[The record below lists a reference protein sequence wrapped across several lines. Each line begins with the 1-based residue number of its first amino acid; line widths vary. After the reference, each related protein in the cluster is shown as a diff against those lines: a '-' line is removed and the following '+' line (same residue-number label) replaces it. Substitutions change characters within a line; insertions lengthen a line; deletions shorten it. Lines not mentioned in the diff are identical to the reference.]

1 VPKWFVIEEEA
12 EKKLEA
18 GSSGAGARL
27 SRSLTVGSKYA
38 KVKRAAPCNGHVDG
52 ESSEECTDDEIYLT
66 RHKPFEE
73 QEVRFRHPKQQE
85 REKNHKEALKK
96 EGSVYK
102 NGSSNAEDAYKSLWY
117 RGDKSED
124 RKDAK
129 LSASPVLNAKLSASP
144 VLKGTSPVL
153 KSSIAVVPISTPPVP
168 PVATTPPPPP
178 TSVHTSSLEQTHTPA
193 LALK

>member
-1 VPKWFVIEEEA
+1 MPKWFVIEEEA

-73 QEVRFRHPKQQE
+73 QEVRFRCF
-85 REKNHKEALKK
+85 LF
-96 EGSVYK
+96 
-102 NGSSNAEDAYKSLWY
+102 
-117 RGDKSED
+117 
-124 RKDAK
+124 
-129 LSASPVLNAKLSASP
+129 
-144 VLKGTSPVL
+144 
-153 KSSIAVVPISTPPVP
+153 
-168 PVATTPPPPP
+168 
-178 TSVHTSSLEQTHTPA
+178 SSLRSRSLSLIRSRSLSST
-193 LALK
+193 LALPLSVACNSILLSRTACHELVKYAFTSHFTHILLPPCFVCLCLLSCTLDSGLLRLGMRRFSVMFATG